1 MISGKG
7 VDNFCSSNAMCSS
20 NSNSNKCIINLL
32 PTITKSKNIIFIE
45 FYQ

>member
-1 MISGKG
+1 MIYGKG
-7 VDNFCSSNAMCSS
+7 VDNFCSSNAMCS
-20 NSNSNKCIINLL
+20 SNSNKCIINLL